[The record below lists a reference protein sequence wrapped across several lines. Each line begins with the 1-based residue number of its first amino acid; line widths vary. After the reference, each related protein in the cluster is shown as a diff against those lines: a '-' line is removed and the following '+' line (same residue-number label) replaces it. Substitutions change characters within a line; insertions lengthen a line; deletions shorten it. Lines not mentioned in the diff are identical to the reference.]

1 MKRHLFQWTRRLFN
15 LAAIVGGATVVL
27 ALVLAISPGARHMA
41 QGKLLEWLAA
51 RALRE
56 AQVEGDGSFASRLV
70 ARDLSTLP
78 GSQAEVA
85 RHLGQTYS
93 VAPEPVAALVH
104 EAHRIGPGLGLPANL
119 LLAVAAVESNF
130 HPYVQSPAG
139 AQGLMQIMTRIHNKR
154 LLAEG
159 GTISVFD
166 AIVNLRVGARIL
178 HDCVRLMGGSTDAG
192 LNFYLGVGSVETEV
206 GQGYVRKVREIQRT
220 LDQIDPPA
228 KTAAAS

>member
-1 MKRHLFQWTRRLFN
+1 MKQHLSLWTRRLYT
-15 LAAIVGGATVVL
+15 LAAILGGATVVI
-27 ALVLAISPGARHMA
+27 ALVLAVSPVARHAA
-41 QGKLLEWLAA
+41 QGQLLEWLAA

-56 AQVEGDGSFASRLV
+56 AQAEGDGSFASRLV
-70 ARDLSTLP
+70 ARELSTLP
-78 GSQAEVA
+78 DSQAEVA

-93 VAPEPVAALVH
+93 VAAEPVAALVH

-178 HDCVRLMGGSTDAG
+178 HDCVRIMGGSTDAG
-192 LNFYLGVGSVETEV
+192 LNLYLGAGAAESDI
-206 GQGYVRKVREIQRT
+206 GQGYVRKVREIQRA
-220 LDQIDPPA
+220 LDQIDPPRKPA
-228 KTAAAS
+228 P